1 MERKIGA
8 KLARTFR
15 EITQKSNETARAEF
29 SIVSLEEMKEIESLL
44 KKIDNSN
51 FDLKKELYKYFD
63 IEG

>member
-15 EITQKSNETARAEF
+15 KITEKSNENARAEF
-29 SIVSLEEMKEIESLL
+29 SKVSLEEMKEIESLL
-44 KKIDNSN
+44 KKIDNPN
-51 FDLKKELYKYFD
+51 FDLMNELYKYFD